1 MVCPVAFG
9 EVSLKTRIK
18 GVLYYK
24 KPAFWI
30 VVVSVAACV
39 ITAVCFLTNPKPC
52 AHTYQSAVMKEAT
65 CTDPGVMEY
74 TCSQCRHMYT
84 AHIDMQ
90 EHSFD

>member
-84 AHIDMQ
+84 EHIDMQ